1 MSKKVKIFCYKLN
14 KPVAKELKKNLEISD
29 RVEYEKG
36 FIKENLG
43 NIYLFVIEKLKKGD
57 EIILSNGYKLSF
69 AGTQF
74 KKITYILEEENRVF
88 SSIGTFLVMPT
99 KSFLSIVDPENK
111 YLEVVILDKIVDK
124 IFAKEEE
131 LSEEEPKIL
140 SEEPIISQ
148 VTLEEQEPIVSTDP
162 LDKSNTLFLDP
173 EDVQEAFEKSSK
185 EDDEIVNIE
194 IEETPVH
201 FSENPEEWFEESIP
215 FADCQGSIIDAL
227 EEMEAKV
234 EELEKENYRL
244 SKKIND
250 TVEEIKKISFLDII
264 LFKWKTKLLDI
275 LNL

>member
-14 KPVAKELKKNLEISD
+14 KPVTKELKKNLGVGD

-43 NIYLFVIEKLKKGD
+43 NTYLFVTEKFKKGD
-57 EIILSNGYKLSF
+57 EIALSNGYKFSF

-74 KKITYILEEENRVF
+74 KKITYIPEESEVF
-88 SSIGTFLVMPT
+88 SSIGKQFI
-99 KSFLSIVDPENK
+99 SIVDPENK

-124 IFAKEEE
+124 IFTEEKS
-131 LSEEEPKIL
+131 LEEPKIL
-140 SEEPIISQ
+140 SEEPVVSQ

-173 EDVQEAFEKSSK
+173 EDVQEALEKSSK
-185 EDDEIVNIE
+185 EEDDEIVNIE